1 MVKVGK
7 IDYSQE
13 ENGYATSGKNVS
25 ADISIE
31 TAILIDEEVKRRA
44 ELACKNMG
52 MNMSTAINIFLV
64 KLGNE
69 QRIPFEVSADP
80 FYSAE
85 NMTELKRRV
94 ADAKSG
100 RNMHEHELIE
110 TE

>member
-1 MVKVGK
+1 MIQVNFRV
-7 IDYSQE
+7 E
-13 ENGYATSGKNVS
+13 
-25 ADISIE
+25 
-31 TAILIDEEVKRRA
+31 EEVKRRA

-52 MNMSTAINIFLV
+52 MNLSTAINIFLV
-64 KLGNE
+64 KMGNE

-85 NMTELKRRV
+85 NMTELKSRV

-110 TE
+110 LD

>member
-1 MVKVGK
+1 MVQV
-7 IDYSQE
+7 
-13 ENGYATSGKNVS
+13 NFRV
-25 ADISIE
+25 
-31 TAILIDEEVKRRA
+31 DEEVKRRA

-64 KLGNE
+64 KMGNE

-85 NMTELKRRV
+85 NMAELERRV
-94 ADAKSG
+94 ADAKAG

-110 TE
+110 VD

>member
-1 MVKVGK
+1 MVQVNFRV
-7 IDYSQE
+7 E
-13 ENGYATSGKNVS
+13 
-25 ADISIE
+25 
-31 TAILIDEEVKRRA
+31 EEVKRRA

-64 KLGNE
+64 KIGNE

-85 NMTELKRRV
+85 NMAELEHRV
-94 ADAKSG
+94 ADAKAG

-110 TE
+110 VD

>member
-1 MVKVGK
+1 MVQVNFRV
-7 IDYSQE
+7 E
-13 ENGYATSGKNVS
+13 
-25 ADISIE
+25 
-31 TAILIDEEVKRRA
+31 EEVKRRA

-85 NMTELKRRV
+85 NIAELERRA
-94 ADAKSG
+94 ADAKAG

-110 TE
+110 AD

>member
-1 MVKVGK
+1 MVQVNFRV
-7 IDYSQE
+7 E
-13 ENGYATSGKNVS
+13 
-25 ADISIE
+25 
-31 TAILIDEEVKRRA
+31 EEVKRRA

-110 TE
+110 LD

>member
-1 MVKVGK
+1 MVQVNFRV
-7 IDYSQE
+7 E
-13 ENGYATSGKNVS
+13 
-25 ADISIE
+25 
-31 TAILIDEEVKRRA
+31 EEVKRRA

-52 MNMSTAINIFLV
+52 MNLSTAINIFLV
-64 KLGNE
+64 KMGNE

-110 TE
+110 LD

>member
-1 MVKVGK
+1 MVQVNFRV
-7 IDYSQE
+7 E
-13 ENGYATSGKNVS
+13 
-25 ADISIE
+25 
-31 TAILIDEEVKRRA
+31 EEVKRRA

-85 NMTELKRRV
+85 NMAELERRV
-94 ADAKSG
+94 ADAKAG

>member
-1 MVKVGK
+1 MVQVNFRV
-7 IDYSQE
+7 E
-13 ENGYATSGKNVS
+13 
-25 ADISIE
+25 
-31 TAILIDEEVKRRA
+31 EEVKRRA

-64 KLGNE
+64 KMGNE

-85 NMTELKRRV
+85 NMAELERRV
-94 ADAKSG
+94 ADAKAG

-110 TE
+110 VD

>member
-1 MVKVGK
+1 MVQVNFRV
-7 IDYSQE
+7 E
-13 ENGYATSGKNVS
+13 
-25 ADISIE
+25 
-31 TAILIDEEVKRRA
+31 EEVKRRA

-85 NMTELKRRV
+85 NMAELERRV
-94 ADAKSG
+94 ADAKAG

-110 TE
+110 VD

>member
-1 MVKVGK
+1 MVQVNFRV
-7 IDYSQE
+7 E
-13 ENGYATSGKNVS
+13 
-25 ADISIE
+25 
-31 TAILIDEEVKRRA
+31 EEVKRRA

-52 MNMSTAINIFLV
+52 MNLSTAINIFLV
-64 KLGNE
+64 KMGNE

-80 FYSAE
+80 FISAE

-110 TE
+110 LD